1 MTDDEICRELFGPGV
16 NSETCV
22 LTVLDLLMRAH
33 SDATFWR
40 IFNLG
45 WSCCDNTFHHCGK
58 LLPLLTARGTAAPF
72 LEGRDKD
79 FYEGLPDS
87 VRIYRGCSVER
98 VRGLSWTIDRAVAAA
113 FARGHRRINVPN
125 PVVATAVIPREAIF
139 TVATDR
145 EEQEVVI
152 DWRRL
157 QQVKLA
163 DSIRCELLRSR
174 ANVPSEDRDGP
185 PP

>member
-1 MTDDEICRELFGPGV
+1 MTDDEICRVLFGPGV
-16 NSETCV
+16 YSETCV
-22 LTVLDLLMRAH
+22 LTVLDLLTRAH
-33 SDATFWR
+33 SDETFWR

-45 WSCCDNTFHHCGK
+45 WPCCDETFNQRGK
-58 LLPLLTARGTAAPF
+58 LLSLLAERGTAAPF
-72 LEGRDKD
+72 LEGRDRD
-79 FYEGLPDS
+79 FYEGLPDN

-113 FARGHRRINVPN
+113 FARGHRGINVPN
-125 PVVATAVIPREAIF
+125 AVVATAVIPREAIF

-163 DSIRCELLRSR
+163 NSIR
-174 ANVPSEDRDGP
+174 ADF
-185 PP
+185 